1 MKISLFRNK
10 LFLAVE
16 TFYLI
21 IFPIL
26 LIYWKPELIH
36 WRLLVMLASMTY
48 VSFVMK
54 TNKLSL
60 RRIGFS
66 RTNFIPALKDLIPIT
81 LIGIVSLLI
90 GKFLDPSIWY
100 INAVIDE
107 VGGNPVLFAILFYVV
122 ISAPLQELIFRGFYL
137 SRLELVSKNK
147 NFLIWYSAIVF
158 AVIHL
163 PFGNWRITIVSLL
176 MGLIYADNFL
186 KYRNISAISIQHAI
200 LGSLMIYLMT

>member
-1 MKISLFRNK
+1 M
-10 LFLAVE
+10 FLAVE

-36 WRLLVMLASMTY
+36 WRLPVMLASLTY
-48 VSFVMK
+48 VFFVMK

-60 RRIGFS
+60 RRIGLT

-81 LIGIVSLLI
+81 LVGIVSLLI

-122 ISAPLQELIFRGFYL
+122 ISTPLQELIFRGFYL

-147 NFLIWYSAIVF
+147 NFLTWYSAIVF

-163 PFGNWRITIVSLL
+163 PFGNWRITIASLL

-200 LGSLMIYLMT
+200 LGSLMIYLIT